1 MALVINSN
9 IAALKASDAASSVNK
24 SMATAM
30 ERLSTGSRINSASDD
45 AAGVAI
51 ASRLE
56 AQIRGTDQAIRNAG
70 DAQSFIDSAEG
81 AHLEIVN
88 ILQRMREVA
97 VQAATDTN
105 STADRTALQAE
116 MTALTTE
123 INRIAEVT
131 QWAGQN
137 LLDASGGSGSNGTFN
152 FQIGANT
159 DTYNELSVTIGSM
172 TAATIGVG
180 GATTTFTGAGDW
192 NTADATKI
200 TMTGVA
206 LKSAA
211 TATAHTYTSTDAK
224 LTSNILYWS
233 SQAATVS
240 FKLGSGTVNATVTAN
255 SGGKATGTA
264 QDLIINTAIA
274 TIATAINDA
283 NLGYSAVASTD
294 GSGKITLTEGS
305 VLVSSQSLAQTAITA
320 IDAAIAT
327 VNTQRG
333 SLGAI
338 SNRLDSTISNLTNI
352 STNLQAGV
360 SRVKDADFAAESTA
374 LSKTQILQQASTAML
389 AQANASKQT
398 VLSLLQG

>member
-9 IAALKASDAASSVNK
+9 IAALKASDAASAVNK
-24 SMATAM
+24 SMGTAM
-30 ERLSTGSRINSASDD
+30 ERLATGRRINSAADD
-45 AAGVAI
+45 AAGVSI

-56 AQIRGTDQAIRNAG
+56 AQIRGTDQAIRNAA

-105 STADRTALQAE
+105 STADRTSLQSE

-137 LLDASGGSGSNGTFN
+137 LLDASGGGSSNGSFS

-159 DTYNELSVTIGSM
+159 DTFNELSVSISSM
-172 TAATIGVG
+172 TAASIGVG

-192 NTADATKI
+192 NTAGASTV
-200 TMTGVA
+200 TFTGVA

-211 TATAHTYTSTDAK
+211 TASSVTYSSTATQ
-224 LTSNILYWS
+224 LTSNILYWAS
-233 SQAATVS
+233 SASSVS
-240 FKLGSGTVNATVTAN
+240 FKLGTGTVTASVTAN
-255 SGGKATGTA
+255 SGSATGTA

-305 VLVSSQSLAQTAITA
+305 VLVSSQSLAQTAITS

-338 SNRLDSTISNLTNI
+338 SNRLDSTIANLTNI

-360 SRVKDADFAAESTA
+360 SRVEDADFAAESTA
-374 LSKTQILQQASTAML
+374 LSKSQILQQASTAML

>member
-9 IAALKASDAASSVNK
+9 IAALKASDAASAVNK
-24 SMATAM
+24 DMASAM

-97 VQAATDTN
+97 VQSATDTN
-105 STADRTALQAE
+105 STADRTALATE

-137 LLDASGGSGSNGTFN
+137 LLDASGGSSSDGTFS

-159 DTYNELSVTIGSM
+159 DTYNELSVTIASM
-172 TAATIGVG
+172 TAASIGVG
-180 GATTTFTGAGDW
+180 GTTTFSAADLGASTGSATNVGATVGALTTVTTGQADVASVKVAWSTTAATVTVFLGTGSAAITGIETGSGSLAG
-192 NTADATKI
+192 NA
-200 TMTGVA
+200 
-206 LKSAA
+206 AA
-211 TATAHTYTSTDAK
+211 TA
-224 LTSNILYWS
+224 
-233 SQAATVS
+233 
-240 FKLGSGTVNATVTAN
+240 
-255 SGGKATGTA
+255 
-264 QDLIINTAIA
+264 IA
-274 TIATAINDA
+274 EAINAA
-283 NLGYSAVASTD
+283 NLGYTGQATTD
-294 GSGKITLTEGS
+294 GSGEVTLYKGAVKIST
-305 VLVSSQSLAQTAITA
+305 QSEAQTAITS

-333 SLGAI
+333 TLGAT

-360 SRVKDADFAAESTA
+360 SRVEDADFAAESTR
-374 LSKTQILQQASTAML
+374 LSKSQILQQASTAML

>member
-9 IAALKASDAASSVNK
+9 IAALRASDAASSVNK
-24 SMATAM
+24 AMATAM
-30 ERLSTGSRINSASDD
+30 ERLSTGSRINSAADD

-56 AQIRGTDQAIRNAG
+56 SQIRGTDQAIRNAG

-88 ILQRMREVA
+88 ILQRMREIA
-97 VQAATDTN
+97 VQAASDTN
-105 STADRTALQAE
+105 STADRTSLQAE

-137 LLDASGGSGSNGTFN
+137 LLDASGGTSSNGIFN

-180 GATTTFTGAGDW
+180 GVTTLSAADLGASTASATNVGATVGGLTTVTTGQADVSSAVVAWSTTAASVTIFLGTGSVAVTGLETGSGSLAG
-192 NTADATKI
+192 NA
-200 TMTGVA
+200 
-206 LKSAA
+206 AA
-211 TATAHTYTSTDAK
+211 TA
-224 LTSNILYWS
+224 I
-233 SQAATVS
+233 
-240 FKLGSGTVNATVTAN
+240 AN
-255 SGGKATGTA
+255 
-264 QDLIINTAIA
+264 
-274 TIATAINDA
+274 AINAA
-283 NLGYSAVASTD
+283 NLGYTGAATTD
-294 GSGKITLTEGS
+294 GSGQVTLYKGS
-305 VLVSSQSLAQTAITA
+305 VLISSQSQAQTAITS
-320 IDAAIAT
+320 IDTAIAA

-333 SLGAI
+333 ALGAI
-338 SNRLDSTISNLTNI
+338 SNRLDSTIANLTNI

-360 SRVKDADFAAESTA
+360 SRVQDADFAAESTA
-374 LSKTQILQQASTAML
+374 LSKNQILQQASTAML

>member
-9 IAALKASDAASSVNK
+9 IAALKASDAASAVNK
-24 SMATAM
+24 DMASAM
-30 ERLSTGSRINSASDD
+30 ERLSTGNRINSASDD

-97 VQAATDTN
+97 VQSATDTN
-105 STADRTALQAE
+105 STADRTALATE

-137 LLDASGGSGSNGTFN
+137 LLDASGGTSSNGTFS

-159 DTYNELSVTIGSM
+159 DTFNELSITIASM
-172 TAATIGVG
+172 TAASIGVG
-180 GATTTFTGAGDW
+180 GTTTFSAADLGASTGSATNVGATVGGLATVATGQADVASAKVAWSTTAAAVTIFLGTGSVTVTGIEVGTGSLAG
-192 NTADATKI
+192 NA
-200 TMTGVA
+200 
-206 LKSAA
+206 AA
-211 TATAHTYTSTDAK
+211 TA
-224 LTSNILYWS
+224 
-233 SQAATVS
+233 
-240 FKLGSGTVNATVTAN
+240 
-255 SGGKATGTA
+255 
-264 QDLIINTAIA
+264 IA
-274 TIATAINDA
+274 EAINAA
-283 NLGYSAVASTD
+283 NLGYTGQATTD
-294 GSGKITLTEGS
+294 GSGEVTLYKGAVKIST
-305 VLVSSQSLAQTAITA
+305 QSEAQVAITS

-333 SLGAI
+333 TLGAT

-360 SRVKDADFAAESTA
+360 SRVEDADFAAESTR
-374 LSKTQILQQASTAML
+374 LSKSQILQQASTAML

>member
-9 IAALKASDAASSVNK
+9 IAALKASDAASAVNK
-24 SMATAM
+24 DMASAM

-97 VQAATDTN
+97 VQSATDTN
-105 STADRTALQAE
+105 STADRTALATE

-137 LLDASGGSGSNGTFN
+137 LLDASGGTSSDGTFS

-159 DTYNELSVTIGSM
+159 DTYNELSVTIASM
-172 TAATIGVG
+172 TAASIGVG
-180 GATTTFTGAGDW
+180 GTTTFSAADLGASTTAVTNVGATVGGLAQVTTGQADVASVKVAWSTTAAAVTIFLGTGSVTVTGIEVGTGSLAG
-192 NTADATKI
+192 NA
-200 TMTGVA
+200 
-206 LKSAA
+206 AA
-211 TATAHTYTSTDAK
+211 TA
-224 LTSNILYWS
+224 
-233 SQAATVS
+233 
-240 FKLGSGTVNATVTAN
+240 
-255 SGGKATGTA
+255 
-264 QDLIINTAIA
+264 IA
-274 TIATAINDA
+274 EAINAA
-283 NLGYSAVASTD
+283 NLGYTGQATTD
-294 GSGKITLTEGS
+294 GSGEVTLYKGAVKIST
-305 VLVSSQSLAQTAITA
+305 QSEAQTAITS

-333 SLGAI
+333 TLGAT

-360 SRVKDADFAAESTA
+360 SRVEDADFAAESTR
-374 LSKTQILQQASTAML
+374 LSKSQILQQASTAML

>member
-9 IAALKASDAASSVNK
+9 IAALKASDAASAVNK
-24 SMATAM
+24 DMASAM

-97 VQAATDTN
+97 VQSATDTN
-105 STADRTALQAE
+105 STADRTALATE

-137 LLDASGGSGSNGTFN
+137 LLDASGGTSSNGTFS

-159 DTYNELSVTIGSM
+159 DTFNELSITIASM
-172 TAATIGVG
+172 TAASIGVG
-180 GATTTFTGAGDW
+180 GTTTFSAADLGASTGSATNVGATVGGLTTVTTGQADVASAKVAWSTTAATVTIFLGTGSAAITGIETGSGSLAG
-192 NTADATKI
+192 NA
-200 TMTGVA
+200 
-206 LKSAA
+206 AA
-211 TATAHTYTSTDAK
+211 TA
-224 LTSNILYWS
+224 
-233 SQAATVS
+233 
-240 FKLGSGTVNATVTAN
+240 
-255 SGGKATGTA
+255 
-264 QDLIINTAIA
+264 IA
-274 TIATAINDA
+274 EAINAA
-283 NLGYSAVASTD
+283 NLGYTGQATTD
-294 GSGKITLTEGS
+294 GSGEVTLYKGA
-305 VLVSSQSLAQTAITA
+305 VLISSQSEAQTAITS

-333 SLGAI
+333 TLGAT

-360 SRVKDADFAAESTA
+360 SRVEDADFAAESTR
-374 LSKTQILQQASTAML
+374 LSKSQILQQASTAML

>member
-1 MALVINSN
+1 M
-9 IAALKASDAASSVNK
+9 
-24 SMATAM
+24 
-30 ERLSTGSRINSASDD
+30 
-45 AAGVAI
+45 
-51 ASRLE
+51 
-56 AQIRGTDQAIRNAG
+56 
-70 DAQSFIDSAEG
+70 
-81 AHLEIVN
+81 
-88 ILQRMREVA
+88 
-97 VQAATDTN
+97 
-105 STADRTALQAE
+105 
-116 MTALTTE
+116 
-123 INRIAEVT
+123 
-131 QWAGQN
+131 
-137 LLDASGGSGSNGTFN
+137 
-152 FQIGANT
+152 
-159 DTYNELSVTIGSM
+159 
-172 TAATIGVG
+172 
-180 GATTTFTGAGDW
+180 
-192 NTADATKI
+192 
-200 TMTGVA
+200 
-206 LKSAA
+206 
-211 TATAHTYTSTDAK
+211 
-224 LTSNILYWS
+224 
-233 SQAATVS
+233 
-240 FKLGSGTVNATVTAN
+240 TAN
-255 SGGKATGTA
+255 SGSATGTA

>member
-9 IAALKASDAASSVNK
+9 IAALKASDAASAVNK
-24 SMATAM
+24 DMASAM

-97 VQAATDTN
+97 VQSATDTN
-105 STADRTALQAE
+105 STADRTALATE

-137 LLDASGGSGSNGTFN
+137 LLDASGGSSSNGTFS

-159 DTYNELSVTIGSM
+159 DTYNELSVTIASM
-172 TAATIGVG
+172 TAASIGVG
-180 GATTTFTGAGDW
+180 GTTTFSAADLGASTGSATNVGATVGGLTTVTTGQADVASAKVAWSTTAASVTIFLGTGSVAVTGIETGSGSLAG
-192 NTADATKI
+192 NA
-200 TMTGVA
+200 
-206 LKSAA
+206 AA
-211 TATAHTYTSTDAK
+211 TA
-224 LTSNILYWS
+224 
-233 SQAATVS
+233 
-240 FKLGSGTVNATVTAN
+240 
-255 SGGKATGTA
+255 
-264 QDLIINTAIA
+264 IA
-274 TIATAINDA
+274 EAINAA
-283 NLGYSAVASTD
+283 NLGYTGQATTD
-294 GSGKITLTEGS
+294 GSGDVTLYKGAVKIST
-305 VLVSSQSLAQTAITA
+305 QSEAQVAITS

-333 SLGAI
+333 TLGAT

-360 SRVKDADFAAESTA
+360 SRVEDADFAAESTR
-374 LSKTQILQQASTAML
+374 LSKSQILQQASTAML

>member
-9 IAALKASDAASSVNK
+9 IAALRASDAASSVNK
-24 SMATAM
+24 AMATAM
-30 ERLSTGSRINSASDD
+30 ERLSTGSRINSAADD

-56 AQIRGTDQAIRNAG
+56 SQIRGTDQAIRNAG

-88 ILQRMREVA
+88 ILQRMREIA
-97 VQAATDTN
+97 VQAASDTN
-105 STADRTALQAE
+105 STADRTSLQAE

-137 LLDASGGSGSNGTFN
+137 LLDASGGTSSNGVFN

-159 DTYNELSVTIGSM
+159 DTYNELSVTISSM
-172 TAATIGVG
+172 TAASIGVG

-192 NTADATKI
+192 NTAGASTVSL
-200 TMTGVA
+200 TGVA

-211 TATAHTYTSTDAK
+211 TATKHTYTSSATELA
-224 LTSNILYWS
+224 SNILYWNS
-233 SQAATVS
+233 AVAAVS
-240 FKLGSGTVNATVTAN
+240 FKLGSGSVSASVTAN
-255 SGGKATGTA
+255 SGSATGTA
-264 QDLIINTAIA
+264 QDLIINTAVA

-294 GSGKITLTEGS
+294 GTGKITLTEGS
-305 VLVSSQSLAQTAITA
+305 VLISSQSLAQTAITA

-360 SRVKDADFAAESTA
+360 SRVKDADFAAESTI
-374 LSKTQILQQASTAML
+374 LSKNQILQQASTAML

>member
-9 IAALKASDAASSVNK
+9 IAALKASDAASAVNK
-24 SMATAM
+24 DMASAM

-97 VQAATDTN
+97 VQSATDTN
-105 STADRTALQAE
+105 STADRTALATE

-137 LLDASGGSGSNGTFN
+137 LLDASGGSSSNGTFS

-159 DTYNELSVTIGSM
+159 DTYNELSVTIASM
-172 TAATIGVG
+172 TAASIGVG
-180 GATTTFTGAGDW
+180 GTTTFSAADLGASTTSATNVGATVGGLTTVTTGQADVASAKVAWSTTAAAVTIFLGTGSVTVTGIETGSGSLAG
-192 NTADATKI
+192 NA
-200 TMTGVA
+200 
-206 LKSAA
+206 AA
-211 TATAHTYTSTDAK
+211 TA
-224 LTSNILYWS
+224 
-233 SQAATVS
+233 
-240 FKLGSGTVNATVTAN
+240 
-255 SGGKATGTA
+255 
-264 QDLIINTAIA
+264 IA
-274 TIATAINDA
+274 EAINAA
-283 NLGYSAVASTD
+283 NLGYTGQATTD
-294 GSGKITLTEGS
+294 GSGDVTLYKGAVKIST
-305 VLVSSQSLAQTAITA
+305 QSEAQTAITS

-333 SLGAI
+333 TLGAT

-360 SRVKDADFAAESTA
+360 SRVEDADFAAESTR
-374 LSKTQILQQASTAML
+374 LSKSQILQQASTAML

>member
-9 IAALKASDAASSVNK
+9 IAALKASDAASAVNK
-24 SMATAM
+24 DMASAM

-97 VQAATDTN
+97 VQSATDTN
-105 STADRTALQAE
+105 STADRTALATE

-137 LLDASGGSGSNGTFN
+137 LLDASGGTSSNGTFS

-159 DTYNELSVTIGSM
+159 DTFNELSITIASM
-172 TAATIGVG
+172 TAASIGVG
-180 GATTTFTGAGDW
+180 GTTTFSAADLGASTGSATNVGATVGALTTVTTGQADVASVKVAWSTTAATVTVFLGTGSAAITGIETGSGSLAG
-192 NTADATKI
+192 NA
-200 TMTGVA
+200 
-206 LKSAA
+206 AA
-211 TATAHTYTSTDAK
+211 TA
-224 LTSNILYWS
+224 
-233 SQAATVS
+233 
-240 FKLGSGTVNATVTAN
+240 
-255 SGGKATGTA
+255 
-264 QDLIINTAIA
+264 IA
-274 TIATAINDA
+274 EAINAA
-283 NLGYSAVASTD
+283 NLGYTGQATTD
-294 GSGKITLTEGS
+294 GSGEVTLYKGAVKIST
-305 VLVSSQSLAQTAITA
+305 QSEAQTAITS

-333 SLGAI
+333 TLGAT

-360 SRVKDADFAAESTA
+360 SRVEDADFAAESTR
-374 LSKTQILQQASTAML
+374 LSKSQILQQASTAML

>member
-9 IAALKASDAASSVNK
+9 IAALKASDAASAVNK
-24 SMATAM
+24 DMASAM

-97 VQAATDTN
+97 VQSATDTN
-105 STADRTALQAE
+105 STADRTALATE

-137 LLDASGGSGSNGTFN
+137 LLDASGGTSSNGTFS

-159 DTYNELSVTIGSM
+159 DTFNELSITIASM
-172 TAATIGVG
+172 TAASIGVG
-180 GATTTFTGAGDW
+180 GTTTFSAADLGASTTSATNVGATVGGLTTVTTGQADVASAKVAWSTTAATVTIFLGTGSAAITGIETGSGSLAG
-192 NTADATKI
+192 NA
-200 TMTGVA
+200 
-206 LKSAA
+206 AA
-211 TATAHTYTSTDAK
+211 TA
-224 LTSNILYWS
+224 
-233 SQAATVS
+233 
-240 FKLGSGTVNATVTAN
+240 
-255 SGGKATGTA
+255 
-264 QDLIINTAIA
+264 IA
-274 TIATAINDA
+274 EAINAA
-283 NLGYSAVASTD
+283 NLGYTGQATTD
-294 GSGKITLTEGS
+294 GSGEVTLYKGA
-305 VLVSSQSLAQTAITA
+305 VLISSQSEAQTAITS

-333 SLGAI
+333 TLGAT

-360 SRVKDADFAAESTA
+360 SRVEDADFAAESTR
-374 LSKTQILQQASTAML
+374 LSKSQILQQASTAML

>member
-9 IAALKASDAASSVNK
+9 IAALKASDAASAVNK
-24 SMATAM
+24 DMASAM

-97 VQAATDTN
+97 VQSATDTN
-105 STADRTALQAE
+105 STADRTALATE

-137 LLDASGGSGSNGTFN
+137 LLDASGGTSSNGTFS

-159 DTYNELSVTIGSM
+159 DTFNELSITIASM
-172 TAATIGVG
+172 TAASIGVG
-180 GATTTFTGAGDW
+180 GTTTFSAADLGASTGSATNVGATVGGLTTVTTGQADVASAKVAWSTTAATVTVFLGTGSAAITGIETGSGSLAG
-192 NTADATKI
+192 NA
-200 TMTGVA
+200 
-206 LKSAA
+206 AA
-211 TATAHTYTSTDAK
+211 TA
-224 LTSNILYWS
+224 
-233 SQAATVS
+233 
-240 FKLGSGTVNATVTAN
+240 
-255 SGGKATGTA
+255 
-264 QDLIINTAIA
+264 IA
-274 TIATAINDA
+274 EAINAA
-283 NLGYSAVASTD
+283 NLGYTGQATTD
-294 GSGKITLTEGS
+294 GSGEVTLYKGAVKIST
-305 VLVSSQSLAQTAITA
+305 QSEAQVAITS

-333 SLGAI
+333 TLGAT

-360 SRVKDADFAAESTA
+360 SRVEDADFAAESTR
-374 LSKTQILQQASTAML
+374 LSKSQILQQASTAML

>member
-9 IAALKASDAASSVNK
+9 IAALKASDAASAVNK
-24 SMATAM
+24 DMASAM

-105 STADRTALQAE
+105 STADRTALATE

-137 LLDASGGSGSNGTFN
+137 LLDASGGSSSNGTFS

-159 DTYNELSVTIGSM
+159 DTYNELSVTIASM
-172 TAATIGVG
+172 TAASIGVG
-180 GATTTFTGAGDW
+180 GTTTFSAADLGASTGSATNVGATVGGLTTVTTGQADVASAKVAWSTTAASVTIFLGTGSVAVTGIETGSGSLAG
-192 NTADATKI
+192 NA
-200 TMTGVA
+200 
-206 LKSAA
+206 AA
-211 TATAHTYTSTDAK
+211 TA
-224 LTSNILYWS
+224 
-233 SQAATVS
+233 
-240 FKLGSGTVNATVTAN
+240 
-255 SGGKATGTA
+255 
-264 QDLIINTAIA
+264 IA
-274 TIATAINDA
+274 EAINAA
-283 NLGYSAVASTD
+283 NLGYTGQATTD
-294 GSGKITLTEGS
+294 GSGDVTLYKGAVKIST
-305 VLVSSQSLAQTAITA
+305 QSEAQVAITS

-333 SLGAI
+333 TLGAT

-360 SRVKDADFAAESTA
+360 SRVEDADFAAESTR
-374 LSKTQILQQASTAML
+374 LSKSQILQQASTAML